1 MFRLFYQPGNQ
12 DDCHSQR
19 SQITD
24 DEEDDNQQASH
35 GQQNVGGEEIEEIVK
50 RESIDLQWRV
60 TPNVNAAGKMTKPA
74 RTATRVSDIITEKA
88 VLVKLSSSEKK
99 PCPMA
104 PMSVS
109 PVIFEKSGWNLLFRS
124 FFENNFH
131 SKRIFSVFL
140 RP

>member
-88 VLVKLSSSEKK
+88 VLVKLSS
-99 PCPMA
+99 
-104 PMSVS
+104 
-109 PVIFEKSGWNLLFRS
+109 
-124 FFENNFH
+124 FFTYE
-131 SKRIFSVFL
+131 
-140 RP
+140 P

>member
-60 TPNVNAAGKMTKPA
+60 IHKAQ
-74 RTATRVSDIITEKA
+74 RCEKA
-88 VLVKLSSSEKK
+88 DKK
-99 PCPMA
+99 CC
-104 PMSVS
+104 
-109 PVIFEKSGWNLLFRS
+109 GTGNHRCLFAAQ
-124 FFENNFH
+124 
-131 SKRIFSVFL
+131 VQFL
-140 RP
+140 REIRK